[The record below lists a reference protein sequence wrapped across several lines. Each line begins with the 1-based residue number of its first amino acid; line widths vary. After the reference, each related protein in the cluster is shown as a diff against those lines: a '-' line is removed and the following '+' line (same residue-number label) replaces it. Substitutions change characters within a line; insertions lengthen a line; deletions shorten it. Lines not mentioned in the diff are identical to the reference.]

1 MSFTSLKPSEVDLL
15 VKKEFLSGYE
25 SYTPHGQM
33 IFNIDTPDRLNEK
46 ESVVTTDGD
55 IPQVAEG
62 ADYPEAQIRE
72 LGTQTFTSLEY
83 KKKFGITE
91 LMMDFSNYGSTMKE
105 MRMAGYRARY
115 KQDLLMEQTL
125 SGGFATTTTWD
136 GEYLFS
142 ASHEVSDTG
151 VTQSNLITGAMT
163 KDKLNEM
170 YIALKQMKAHD
181 GLKMPL
187 QTAYLVV
194 PTALKMTAWEL
205 ISSPD
210 DPTTADRS
218 KNFIN
223 SLNIKIIEWPL
234 LDDSSTSAYFM
245 CSEKMFHTLTA
256 YQKAQPSMRM
266 YIDEDTGNMYEKVR
280 FVQTQGATDYFGT
293 VGSTGL

>member
-1 MSFTSLKPSEVDLL
+1 MSYTSLKPSEIDLL

-25 SYTPHGQM
+25 TYDPIGQM
-33 IFNIDTPDRLNEK
+33 IFNIEAPDRLNEK

-55 IPQVAEG
+55 IPQVSEG

-91 LMMDFSNYGSTMKE
+91 LMRDFSNYGSTMKE
-105 MRMAGYRARY
+105 MNRAGYRARY

-125 SGGFATTTTWD
+125 SGGFDVTTTWD

-142 ASHEVSDTG
+142 AGHQVSDTG
-151 VTQSNLITGAMT
+151 VTQSNLLTGAMS
-163 KDKLNEM
+163 KAKLNEM
-170 YIALKQMKAHD
+170 YIALKQLKAHD

-187 QTAYLVV
+187 QTAYLIV

-205 ISSPD
+205 INSGD
-210 DPTTADRS
+210 DPETADRS

-245 CSEKMFHTLTA
+245 CSDKMFHTLTA
-256 YQKAQPSMRM
+256 FQKSQPNMRM
-266 YIDEDTGNMYEKVR
+266 YVDEDTGNMYEKVR

-293 VGSTGL
+293 VASEG